1 MSKYEYA
8 REFCE
13 SRDFDYFG
21 VDTELE
27 WRKPINNLEEKG
39 VFFVICEWIWENLEW
54 EDDME
59 GIYNNIHGYRSN
71 VYGGSFNT
79 DDGFKLY
86 DIEERLE
93 LTDFILNGTVVY
105 AEITDTEYKEVVGY
119 IRLN

>member
-8 REFCE
+8 RKFCE
-13 SRDFDYFG
+13 SRDFDYFD

-71 VYGGSFNT
+71 VRGGSFNT

-105 AEITDTEYKEVVGY
+105 AEITDMEYKEVVGY